1 MIDLGTGNNNKI
13 NWPLQD
19 KQEFID
25 IVEVVYRCSVCVC
38 VCVCVCLCVC
48 VCVCA
53 YVCVCVCVTV
63 TAALCMLLL
72 ANAATV
78 LTSLDTRRTSCRAGG
93 RGKDEVSWCLQR
105 ITPPSTNTEALPRVA
120 FAPGDSGLSS
130 SSSWWRGIC
139 ALALREFGGNSSGRC
154 SRDTGAAWRRV
165 GAPALDALLA
175 PPLSVLPAALAS

>member
-93 RGKDEVSWCLQR
+93 RGKDEVSSCLQR

-120 FAPGDSGLSS
+120 FAVRDSGLFSS
-130 SSSWWRGIC
+130 SSSSSFSSSSPPPGERHVCPCTQRIWGEQFLTL
-139 ALALREFGGNSSGRC
+139 LARHRSSLA
-154 SRDTGAAWRRV
+154 SRWL
-165 GAPALDALLA
+165 PALDA
-175 PPLSVLPAALAS
+175 VLG